1 MQGETSFVLACLVLL
16 DIKGKRF
23 DEKLQVG
30 KESEP
35 CATVAEGRNGTEKRL
50 HWDCAA
56 IDLRF

>member
-1 MQGETSFVLACLVLL
+1 MLACLVPL

-23 DEKLQVG
+23 DEKPQAG
-30 KESEP
+30 KESEA
-35 CATVAEGRNGTEKRL
+35 CTTVAQGGNGTEKRL

>member
-1 MQGETSFVLACLVLL
+1 MLACLVLL

-35 CATVAEGRNGTEKRL
+35 CATVAQSRNRTEKRL

>member
-1 MQGETSFVLACLVLL
+1 MLACLVLL

-23 DEKLQVG
+23 DEKPQAG
-30 KESEP
+30 KEYEP
-35 CATVAEGRNGTEKRL
+35 CATVAQSRNRTEKRL